1 MFDAGENGLGIQE
14 RFSVP
19 EVVQSTAEQIE
30 TVWSVREA
38 FVQTGLK
45 DAFSQLL
52 CLMK

>member
-1 MFDAGENGLGIQE
+1 MGIQE

-30 TVWSVREA
+30 TVWSLREA